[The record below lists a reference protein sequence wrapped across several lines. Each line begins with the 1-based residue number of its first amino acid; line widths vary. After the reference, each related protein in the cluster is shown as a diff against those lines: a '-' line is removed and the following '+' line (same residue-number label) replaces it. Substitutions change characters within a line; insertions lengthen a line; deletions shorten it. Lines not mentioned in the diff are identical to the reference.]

1 MKSAI
6 RVEAAAALILDG
18 AMLLMGVL
26 MGVGSPHRLMDAPLA
41 RESKI

>member
-26 MGVGSPHRLMDAPLA
+26 MEVGSLHQLADATLA
-41 RESKI
+41 RRSEI